1 MRFGFQIGL
10 LWIDWGDTFLVI
22 WINLLI
28 GALFWLIQ
36 AHPLF
41 ILLVMSCE
49 VQMVWI
55 GWLRMYHLGNL
66 SRLKKKIKVIL
77 CWFQWNPSHRYDY
90 FTSYYDAS
98 GSISGFGTKNF
109 LFYTLNLT
117 MWHSGL
123 RPIFILF
130 PLNTKPYLKSPPSTI
145 ISRWLK
151 KWSVIKQFS
160 ARWPR
165 DL

>member
-1 MRFGFQIGL
+1 MNSFHLFLLALVQSWILMNLRFGVQIGL

-22 WINLLI
+22 WINFLI

-66 SRLKKKIKVIL
+66 SRLKKK
-77 CWFQWNPSHRYDY
+77 R
-90 FTSYYDAS
+90 
-98 GSISGFGTKNF
+98 
-109 LFYTLNLT
+109 
-117 MWHSGL
+117 
-123 RPIFILF
+123 
-130 PLNTKPYLKSPPSTI
+130 LKSFYVDFNGILLIGMI
-145 ISRWLK
+145 ISLLIMMLQVQLVDLAQRIFCSILWISPCGILA
-151 KWSVIKQFS
+151 WGLFS
-160 ARWPR
+160 FYSH
-165 DL
+165 